1 MSATQDAARPD
12 AHADADAAVVRSRP
26 AWARWRPPSM
36 RRRAPSLTA
45 RVLRGVLLPL
55 ALTWL
60 LGSALSLTVAN
71 YFTGQAFDRAM
82 LDDAYSVSANVRAG
96 SARGIE
102 FLLTPREITSVLFD
116 QSEAVFFAVM
126 RPDGSLIAGH
136 AGLQAPEPV
145 ANARYRFSDVVY
157 QGRSLRAVV
166 LENPDPEQAFHVVIA
181 QTTRARRAMIERL
194 LLYTLVPEMLVLT
207 LLAAWLWRSIGR
219 ELHPLRDLQRALD
232 RRDAND
238 LSPVPVARTSRELEH
253 LGEAANSLLERL
265 DHSVRAQ
272 REFAGNVAHE
282 LRTPLAGIR
291 ALADYGLAQTT
302 PDIWREQLER
312 IAQSQARASHLIDQ
326 LLALALA
333 DEGRATLRREP
344 VRLDLLVEQAVMRH
358 LARADAQGVDLGA
371 RGLDAPVTMQAN
383 TALVEGILDNLIDN
397 ALRYGGSTITVELA
411 GPTLAV
417 CDDGPGIPKAAQR
430 ELVRRWAQG
439 PAGHKLGQGAGLGLA
454 IIARYAALLDA
465 QLSFGTTAGST
476 GLRVDVT
483 FAPWDRAEP
492 TA

>member
-1 MSATQDAARPD
+1 VSAAEDAAR
-12 AHADADAAVVRSRP
+12 AKAAAGDAAPGVRSR
-26 AWARWRPPSM
+26 WRPASG

-60 LGSALSLTVAN
+60 LGSGLSLTVAN

-82 LDDAYSVSANVRAG
+82 LDDAYSVSANVRASG
-96 SARGIE
+96 ARGAQ

-116 QSEAVFFAVM
+116 QSEAVFFAVI

-145 ANARYRFSDVVY
+145 ANARYRFSDIVY
-157 QGRSLRAVV
+157 QGRALRAVV
-166 LENPDPEQAFHVVIA
+166 LENPEPDNAYHVVIA
-181 QTTRARRAMIERL
+181 QTTRARRAMVERL

-253 LGEAANSLLERL
+253 LGEAANSLLDRL
-265 DHSVRAQ
+265 GHSVRAQ

-291 ALADYGLAQTT
+291 ALADYGLAQTS
-302 PDIWREQLER
+302 PAVWREQLER
-312 IAQSQARASHLIDQ
+312 IAQSQSRASHLVDQ

-344 VRLDLLVEQAVMRH
+344 VRLDLLAEQAVMRH

-371 RGLDAPVTMQAN
+371 RGLDTPVTMQAN

-397 ALRYGGSTITVELA
+397 ALRYGGRTVTVELA

-417 CDDGPGIPKAAQR
+417 SDDGPGIPKAAQR
-430 ELVRRWAQG
+430 DLVRRWAQG
-439 PAGHKLGQGAGLGLA
+439 PDGQKLGQGAGLGLA
-454 IIARYAALLDA
+454 IIARYATLLDA
-465 QLSFGTTAGST
+465 QLSFGTTPGST
-476 GLRVDVT
+476 GLRVELS

-492 TA
+492 AD